1 MEDPRVNPLLEQ
13 IRNSKSTSDAP
24 TVDEVEVSQ
33 IDPGVPEWNPA
44 PDEVLYEPLYDNVPV
59 RTAFP
64 DGREIGFPYITKV
77 GEEIEFLNAFAEHC
91 SLLKVTKG

>member
-1 MEDPRVNPLLEQ
+1 LPALPSPFAVAGESVWLKLKAFQTLFPL
-13 IRNSKSTSDAP
+13 
-24 TVDEVEVSQ
+24 
-33 IDPGVPEWNPA
+33 NPA

-77 GEEIEFLNAFAEHC
+77 GEEIEFLNAFAELC